1 MAPHTNII
9 SSFDELQKVSKTTVN
24 LLCEELSR
32 KGVRID
38 DDDCIFV
45 LLTFQD
51 ANTLELAYQE
61 SFVNPIILKAFEDMS
76 DNIMER

>member
-1 MAPHTNII
+1 MQCILFN
-9 SSFDELQKVSKTTVN
+9 KVSKTTVN

-38 DDDCIFV
+38 DDDVFSMICIFV